1 MQDWDPILIQ
11 IFRRLKL
18 PVAPIVA
25 LATTLVVS
33 ALGIQGLTRGAG
45 ALQSA
50 LHSAASA
57 HELES
62 IAAGVQGING
72 SLYHVLTLR
81 GAQTPG
87 FNAADELHPLLAECD
102 RVAGLLRHWRDT
114 RASPSQR
121 PRVSAL
127 IRSIER
133 YRGAIDF
140 VSQMLDV
147 DFVAA
152 VSFIQPFD
160 KNFTDLTRSVET
172 LVHEVQAQQAS
183 DADKALTSA
192 ANSMRGFEAVGSA
205 AVLVALLAA
214 ANMARATMGA
224 RRLSRQ
230 NRVLT
235 QMTQI
240 DALTGLGNRR
250 YFDDTLAAA
259 WADCTARQAPLTLIM
274 FDIDHFKKFN
284 DSQGH
289 QAGDTCLRNVA
300 AAVTASI
307 RDTPEKAAR
316 YGGEEFAIIMPDA
329 PLESGRVVAERVRQA
344 VESRAIP
351 HPAAGPPGIVTVSLG
366 VATLIPTASGNQ
378 TALIE
383 AADRVLYAAK
393 RGGRNRVGELPPD
406 APPASPAVSP
416 PVSSPDAA
424 PDRSRL
430 PGPASI
436 RVAGA

>member
-1 MQDWDPILIQ
+1 MAHPGWQDWDSTLIRIL
-11 IFRRLKL
+11 RRLKL
-18 PVAPIVA
+18 PLAPIVA

-33 ALGIQGLTRGAG
+33 ALGIHGLTTGAR

-50 LHSAASA
+50 LRSATSA

-72 SLYHVLTLR
+72 NLYHVLTLR

-87 FNAADELHPLLAECD
+87 FNAATQLRPLLSECD
-102 RVAGLLRHWRDT
+102 RVAGLLRDWRDT
-114 RASPSQR
+114 RATPAQR

-140 VSQMLDV
+140 VTQMLDV

-160 KNFTDLTRSVET
+160 QNFKDLTRSVEA
-172 LVHEVQAQQAS
+172 LVHEVQALQARE
-183 DADKALTSA
+183 AEKALTSA
-192 ANSMRGFEAVGSA
+192 TNTTRAFEAVGSG
-205 AVLVALLAA
+205 AVVLALLAA
-214 ANMARATMGA
+214 ANMARASVGA

-230 NRVLT
+230 NSLLT

-250 YFDDTLAAA
+250 YFDDTLAQA
-259 WADCTARQAPLTLIM
+259 WADCTARQVPLTLIM

-289 QAGDTCLRNVA
+289 QAGDTCLRHVA

-329 PLESGRVVAERVRQA
+329 PLDSGRVVAERVRAA

-351 HPAAGPPGIVTVSLG
+351 HPAAGPPNVVTVSLG
-366 VATLIPTASGNQ
+366 VATLIPTASGSPA
-378 TALIE
+378 ALIE

-393 RGGRNRVGELPPD
+393 RGGRNRVGDIAAE
-406 APPASPAVSP
+406 APSDMAPEKSLVASPAAV
-416 PVSSPDAA
+416 
-424 PDRSRL
+424 RL
-430 PGPASI
+430 
-436 RVAGA
+436 